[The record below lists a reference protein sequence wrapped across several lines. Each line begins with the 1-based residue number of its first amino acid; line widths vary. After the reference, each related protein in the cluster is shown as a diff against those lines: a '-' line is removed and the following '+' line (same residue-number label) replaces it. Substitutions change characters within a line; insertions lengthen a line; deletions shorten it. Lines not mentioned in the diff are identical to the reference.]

1 MTIETKSEVSKLAE
15 LTHGVL
21 LASKSGTKAHTH
33 RQSALNTTMS
43 ARARRRKTRRLEGK
57 DLVLGELLLVK
68 SLLLL
73 LQGFNLVL
81 DRDLQ
86 S

>member
-1 MTIETKSEVSKLAE
+1 M
-15 LTHGVL
+15 
-21 LASKSGTKAHTH
+21 HTAVDVAAG
-33 RQSALNTTMS
+33 RE
-43 ARARRRKTRRLEGK
+43 ARGLEGK